1 MGIVVTIAMLFGLIV
16 LRPTPWRHEPEATV
30 ALPMVVFSAFL
41 LCVCGLWNV
50 GYGVLHLTNFWGWAA
65 LLSGATMVTA
75 AAVIFLFHGQAARVT
90 FTWVDIIKPWITGL
104 LAGFFL
110 LYSVTLIQLNLGY
123 PIIG

>member
-1 MGIVVTIAMLFGLIV
+1 MGIVVTVAMLFGLIV
-16 LRPTPWRHEPEATV
+16 LRPTPWRHEPDLTV

-50 GYGVLHLTNFWGWAA
+50 GYGLLHLTIFWGWAA
-65 LLSGATMVTA
+65 LLSGLTMVTA
-75 AAVIFLFHGQAARVT
+75 AVVIGVSHGQAARVT
-90 FTWVDIIKPWITGL
+90 FTWVDKIKPWITGL
-104 LAGFFL
+104 LAVFFL

>member
-1 MGIVVTIAMLFGLIV
+1 MGIVVTIAMLFGLVV
-16 LRPTPWRHEPEATV
+16 LRPTPWRYEPNRFV
-30 ALPMVVFSAFL
+30 DPSIVVFSSVVL
-41 LCVCGLWNV
+41 SVCGLWNV
-50 GYGVLHLTNFWGWAA
+50 GYGVLHLTAFWGWAA
-65 LLSGATMVTA
+65 LVSGLTMVMA

-90 FTWVDIIKPWITGL
+90 FTWVDIVKPWVTGL